1 MTAWLFGIVIALL
14 VGMASS
20 AYLWLIR
27 RRDDETA
34 AGLLAL
40 AGMRWRDFSR
50 LVLDAMGARG
60 LERASAI
67 VEEPQEHS
75 ASFML
80 TGQSG
85 QRWLLACK
93 HGSAYRIGSATME
106 EMASEVRLH
115 SAQGGILVTEG
126 TLDKTGLEKAHKH
139 NIEVI
144 DGRHLWPTVK
154 PLVDE
159 ALRDRIVE
167 NAGARARRHIGIA
180 WLGAVTLGLASALAF
195 LGVGGAATT
204 SPAATV
210 APASTAAGPAD
221 PVVAQ
226 APSAARSE
234 TEIEQDRAAIGRA
247 LANTPGITRG
257 VWISRSTL
265 SVDREVTEA
274 AAWELVC
281 SQVLLYPDL
290 TLTRVQMNP
299 PPGSDEQVRW
309 RQCASF

>member
-50 LVLDAMGARG
+50 LVLDAMGTRG

-106 EMASEVRLH
+106 EMASDVRLH

-126 TLDKTGLEKAHKH
+126 TLDKTGLEKAQKH

-167 NAGARARRHIGIA
+167 NASAHARAA
-180 WLGAVTLGLASALAF
+180 TSAS
-195 LGVGGAATT
+195 
-204 SPAATV
+204 
-210 APASTAAGPAD
+210 
-221 PVVAQ
+221 
-226 APSAARSE
+226 
-234 TEIEQDRAAIGRA
+234 
-247 LANTPGITRG
+247 PG
-257 VWISRSTL
+257 W
-265 SVDREVTEA
+265 
-274 AAWELVC
+274 
-281 SQVLLYPDL
+281 
-290 TLTRVQMNP
+290 
-299 PPGSDEQVRW
+299 VR
-309 RQCASF
+309 